1 MLPSQVKQGVP
12 ADRANLIQDMFN
24 AVAPRYD
31 FLNGLL
37 SAGCDKYWRKIAVD
51 ALEPVAN
58 RIFLDVATGTA
69 DIALELALRDASPS
83 RIIGID
89 FSTTMLQLGKNK
101 VTAKNM
107 QSSIQ
112 LFPGTVENLPLKGDI
127 FDGAIS

>member
-1 MLPSQVKQGVP
+1 MVPSQVKQGVP

-58 RIFLDVATGTA
+58 RIFLDVATGAA
-69 DIALELALRDASPS
+69 DIALELAYE
-83 RIIGID
+83 
-89 FSTTMLQLGKNK
+89 T
-101 VTAKNM
+101 
-107 QSSIQ
+107 
-112 LFPGTVENLPLKGDI
+112 LPRRALSVL
-127 FDGAIS
+127 ISARPCSNWEKIR